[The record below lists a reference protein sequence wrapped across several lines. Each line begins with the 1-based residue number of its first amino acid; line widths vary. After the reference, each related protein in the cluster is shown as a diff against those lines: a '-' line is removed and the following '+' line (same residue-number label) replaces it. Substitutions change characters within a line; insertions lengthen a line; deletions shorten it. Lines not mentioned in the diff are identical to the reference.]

1 MDQELRILIGKY
13 GMKAVNEGIQREMRQ
28 TFDYLKTIFQPAR
41 NDILYPCTSDT
52 IPEPITTP
60 KHTPLE
66 FIVGMSDLS
75 LPAAAIIVTKEQ
87 PVVEETIQPI
97 TPIDPNVKEVQ
108 ITSKG
113 ADKFLAPRKFGKDEQ
128 KEAVEKKRKELE
140 AQGIKPESLLTKEN
154 LEKWIGQGMSYQ
166 RIAREF
172 VGIKENDISAIAKAY
187 GLQSNTSKFIAM
199 RKGQA

>member
-1 MDQELRILIGKY
+1 MDQELRSLIGKY
-13 GMKAVNEGIQREMRQ
+13 GMKAVHEGIQREMKQ
-28 TFDYLKTIFQPAR
+28 TFDYLMTVFHPAR
-41 NDILYPCTSDT
+41 NDIVYPYISET

-60 KHTPLE
+60 KHTPME
-66 FIVGMSDLS
+66 VIVGMSDLT
-75 LPAAAIIVTKEQ
+75 LPAPAFVVTKEQ
-87 PVVEETIQPI
+87 PQPEVQTIEAPV
-97 TPIDPNVKEVQ
+97 DPNVKEVQ
-108 ITSKG
+108 ITTKG
-113 ADKFLAPRKFGKDEQ
+113 ADKFVGQRKFGKEEQ

-172 VGIKENDISAIAKAY
+172 VGIKENDVSAIAKAF